1 MRGSIW
7 KCILGAAKILNNRLS
22 EDSVSPERIIRTMPL
37 ALANKIAAGEVVQR
51 PASAAKELI
60 ENALDAGAESIQVIL
75 KAAGSE
81 LIQIIDDGCGMS
93 EADALACFDRHAT
106 SKIQAIEDLETIRT
120 LGFRGEALA
129 SIAAVSH
136 VELKTRRLNDDVGYH
151 VRMEGGAVV
160 LTEPCALPAGTSIA
174 VRNLF
179 FNVPARRSFL
189 KTPATEFKHLIET
202 FQFLAL
208 SNPEVGFS
216 LIHDD
221 NEVYSLPAHPGDD
234 FYEALRSRIATLF
247 GEQHRNKLIQVEEK
261 TSYLSVHGFVGEPEF
276 NRRSR
281 GEQFLFVNG
290 RYIKNRYLEHA
301 VRSAYEDLMPEG
313 AFPFF
318 TLFMTIDPQHVD
330 VNVHPTKAEVK
341 FDDERGMYG
350 FVRTIVRK
358 GLGTSLISP
367 QLSMDEAMFRDP
379 QPAPIKPAAMDFS
392 GYQRAY
398 TGGRSDK
405 AGGYSRPMDAGAF
418 RRSGASLPGELSARM
433 YEQPELSNEGFQIPS
448 ETHAETDSEAH
459 RADIGKNESLL
470 WQLHNKYILTQVRS
484 GMMVFDQNAAHERI
498 LYEKALSSLESG
510 FGLSQQLLFPHTLEF
525 DPGEYELIKELL
537 PDLRALGFE
546 IEAFG
551 GRSVIVRG
559 VPAEL
564 RVGDE
569 RTILEEILEQFK
581 SNREALKLKGRENLA
596 KSMARRGAVRSGT
609 PMDIKE
615 MRSLIDQLFL
625 CDKPYACPYGRPTII
640 NISIDELDKRF
651 GKSGS
656 NA

>member
-1 MRGSIW
+1 
-7 KCILGAAKILNNRLS
+7 
-22 EDSVSPERIIRTMPL
+22 MPL

-60 ENALDAGAESIQVIL
+60 ENALDAGAENIQVIL

-93 EADALACFDRHAT
+93 EVDALACFDRHAT
-106 SKIQAIEDLETIRT
+106 SKIQAIEDLESIRT

-136 VELKTRRLNDDVGYH
+136 VELKTRRLNDDIGYH
-151 VRMEGGAVV
+151 VRMEGGEVV
-160 LTEPCALPAGTSIA
+160 LTEPCASPAGTSIA

-221 NEVYSLPAHPGDD
+221 NEVYSLPPHPGDD

-247 GEQHRNKLIQVEEK
+247 GEQHRDKLIQVEEK

-379 QPAPIKPAAMDFS
+379 QPAAIKPAGMDFS
-392 GYQRAY
+392 GYQQDHT
-398 TGGRSDK
+398 TGKGNHP
-405 AGGYSRPMDAGAF
+405 GGYRPMDSRPF
-418 RRSGASLPGELSARM
+418 QRPASSMPGEISARM
-433 YEQPELSNEGFQIPS
+433 YEQSSRSDEGFQIPS
-448 ETHAETDSEAH
+448 ETNITSENELP
-459 RADIGKNESLL
+459 RADIDKKEALL

-537 PDLRALGFE
+537 PNLRALGFE

-581 SNREALKLKGRENLA
+581 SNREDLKLKGRENLA

-625 CDKPYACPYGRPTII
+625 CDKPYSCPYGRPTII
-640 NISIDELDKRF
+640 NISIDELDQRF